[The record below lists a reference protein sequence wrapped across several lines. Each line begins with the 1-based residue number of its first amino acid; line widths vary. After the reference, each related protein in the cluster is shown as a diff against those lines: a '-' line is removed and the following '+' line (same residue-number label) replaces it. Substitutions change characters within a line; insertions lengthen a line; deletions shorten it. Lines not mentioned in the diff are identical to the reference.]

1 MRSQWSYKGTD
12 LDIIEVPI
20 ATERCTDCR
29 QKECIKEA
37 ERMAGLNSTH
47 PPAAI
52 VGRWETPCFGQE
64 PSTITLMSFV
74 RVADANL
81 EDSGD
86 YVVQFTQIITE
97 FRQEYHVTVG
107 ELLHASLVS
116 TLVAHNEYCSVG
128 IMNRME
134 LLYIIAYI
142 FTVKSNML

>member
-1 MRSQWSYKGTD
+1 
-12 LDIIEVPI
+12 
-20 ATERCTDCR
+20 
-29 QKECIKEA
+29 
-37 ERMAGLNSTH
+37 MARLNSTH
-47 PPAAI
+47 PPVAI
-52 VGRWETPCFGQE
+52 VGRWETPCFGTA

-116 TLVAHNEYCSVG
+116 TLVTHNKYYSVG